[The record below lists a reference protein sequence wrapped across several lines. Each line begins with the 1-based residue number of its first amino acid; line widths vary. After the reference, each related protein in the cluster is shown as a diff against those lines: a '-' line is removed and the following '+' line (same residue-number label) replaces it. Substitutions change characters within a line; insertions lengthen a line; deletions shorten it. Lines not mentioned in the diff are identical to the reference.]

1 MTMSL
6 KTLASSLASSVVPGS
21 PAFVLVDPMMGEP
34 IPIEYSADALDL
46 PAPNSGRE
54 RAWLRPVHVIKLAQN
69 IAVPPHL
76 HPYLVELQGPDDPW
90 LADTVEIACEE
101 QAETQA
107 AGLASRGVAAH
118 CIGGWLQS
126 SLSPGDL
133 TRTLTA
139 MMNVNTEA
147 RTTALYQRL
156 ADRRALGWLR
166 HVVGDARVVAP
177 FGRIQSWHYLDACG
191 RLALL
196 QSSAEVAS
204 PLRLTHG
211 EWAAFMTGALLHPT
225 VARWLGEL
233 ALQPNQSEA
242 SPVDAGA
249 CYAQAGVALERAE
262 AAARRWP
269 RRFADPADRVAWAVL
284 SLLHPGIEQ
293 SPDVVAMLNAP
304 AEPDEPHEPI
314 ETLDALSPTLNTLR
328 LKATP

>member
-6 KTLASSLASSVVPGS
+6 KALVSSLASSIVPGS
-21 PAFVLVDPMMGEP
+21 QAFVLVDPMMGEP
-34 IPIEYSADALDL
+34 IAVEHAADALDL
-46 PAPNSGRE
+46 PAISNARE
-54 RAWLRPVHVIKLAQN
+54 RAWLRPVHLIELAPN

-118 CIGGWLQS
+118 RIGGWLQS
-126 SLSPGDL
+126 SLLPGDL

-147 RTTALYQRL
+147 RTIARYQRL

-166 HVVGDARVVAP
+166 HVAGDARVVAS

-233 ALQPNQSEA
+233 ARQPNQSEA
-242 SPVDAGA
+242 GPADAGA
-249 CYAQAGVALERAE
+249 CYAQARVALERAE
-262 AAARRWP
+262 AAACRWP
-269 RRFADPADRVAWAVL
+269 QRFADPADRVAWAVL

-293 SPDVVAMLNAP
+293 SPDVVAMLNAS
-304 AEPDEPHEPI
+304 AEPDEPI
-314 ETLDALSPTLNTLR
+314 ETLNALSPTLNALR